1 MTLAHSSGVADD
13 TRFSAGGRN
22 RLFHKEFLLHCSIS
36 RPAKLSIFINVL
48 ECHPAHRTET
58 AIAVVRALAALLVGV
73 ALLLAGAGL
82 LSTLLAVH
90 GRMVGFDQQTLGL
103 IMSGYFVGFFL
114 GTYIAPGL
122 IQRIGHIRAFG
133 FYAPLCAAAV
143 LLHPVLVDPW
153 AWLLLRVVTGIAL
166 VGLYTVIE
174 SWLNVQ
180 APADKR
186 SQVFA
191 VYMAVNLLALAAG
204 QWLIGLGDPASF
216 VLFSVVAILVC
227 LAVLPVVA
235 SRMTQPTLPAT
246 PRLALA
252 ALWRAAPAAASGA
265 LLAGLAMG
273 GFWGMGAVYADGLG
287 LDLRGIA
294 ALMSATILGG
304 ALLQWPIGRLS
315 DRGDR
320 RTTLAVVCALAA
332 LVGIAMVFTA
342 AHSETVLFALFFLFG
357 GLAFAIYPLCVAH
370 LLDHLPTEDTLSGCS
385 SLLLLNGV
393 GSAIGPAL
401 VGVAMHRAGPQ
412 ALPAS
417 FAVIL
422 GALALIAVG
431 RRLVRRRDRDN
442 PASFHPMLR
451 TTPTSLELLPETG
464 AAPEGPDRD
473 GGDPAQASASTS
485 SR

>member
-1 MTLAHSSGVADD
+1 MLA
-13 TRFSAGGRN
+13 
-22 RLFHKEFLLHCSIS
+22 
-36 RPAKLSIFINVL
+36 
-48 ECHPAHRTET
+48 
-58 AIAVVRALAALLVGV
+58 GV
-73 ALLLAGAGL
+73 ALLLMGSGL
-82 LSTLLAVH
+82 LGTLLAVN
-90 GRMVGFDQQTLGL
+90 GRLAGFDEQTLGL

-114 GTYIAPGL
+114 GTYVAPGL

-143 LLHPVLVDPW
+143 LLHPVFVDPW
-153 AWLLLRVVTGIAL
+153 IWMVLRVITGIAL

-180 APADKR
+180 APPDKR

-204 QWLIGLGDPASF
+204 QWLIGIEDPASF
-216 VLFSVVAILVC
+216 VLFSVVAILIC
-227 LAVLPVVA
+227 LAALPVVA

-246 PRLALA
+246 PRLALV

-287 LDLRGIA
+287 LDVHGIA

-304 ALLQWPIGRLS
+304 AVLQWPIGRLS

-342 AHSETVLFALFFLFG
+342 ARSETALFALFFVFG

-401 VGVAMHRAGPQ
+401 VGALMVRAGPG

-422 GALALIAVG
+422 GVLAAIAAG
-431 RRLVRRRDRDN
+431 RRLVRRRDRDS

-451 TTPTSLELLPETG
+451 MTPTSLEMLPETG
-464 AAPEGPDRD
+464 AAPEGPDRSSAAAED
-473 GGDPAQASASTS
+473 ASPSPS
-485 SR
+485 SHKEAH